1 MNNDEKNAE
10 VISKPKPTRRRR
22 RGHNE
27 GTIGRLPNGQWWAR
41 IDLGWV
47 NGKRKRKAIYGD
59 TRAEVAALLTKAL
72 RLHQQGLPLSFAPQ
86 TVEKFLAKWLD
97 FKRQSVRPRT
107 YERYEG
113 ICRQHIIPALGKIK
127 LQYLQPQ
134 PIQELLSAK
143 LAQGLSPQSVKHIR
157 QVLDAALKRA
167 IKWEMA
173 GRNSAALTDAP
184 RIEHLPVQPLTI
196 EEAQRLLQYA
206 AKDRLEAVYSV
217 ALAIG
222 LRRGETLGLKWE
234 DVDFESGLVRIS
246 RSLQR
251 AEHKLQLL
259 PPKTRQ
265 SSRTI
270 KLPEVAIKA
279 LRKHRTRQLEDRLAA
294 GSYWTDTGL
303 CFTTRIGT
311 PLEPRNVS
319 RSFKALLRRAAIP
332 ESRFHDLR
340 HTAASLLLAQG
351 VHPRVVMEIL
361 GHSRISLTMDTYS
374 HVMPAALSDAAS
386 RMDDIL
392 TAR

>member
-1 MNNDEKNAE
+1 MAE
-10 VISKPKPTRRRR
+10 AEPLVNKRRQR

-27 GTIGRLPNGQWWAR
+27 GTIGRLPNGKWWAR

-47 NGKRKRKAIYGD
+47 NGRRKRKAFYAD
-59 TRAEVAALLTKAL
+59 TRAEVAGLLTKAL
-72 RLHQQGLPLSFAPQ
+72 RLRQQGLPVAFERQ
-86 TVEKFLAKWLD
+86 TVEQFLGKWLE
-97 FKRQSVRPRT
+97 FKRSSLRPRS
-107 YERYEG
+107 YERIEG
-113 ICRQHIIPALGKIK
+113 ICRLHIIPAFGKVT
-127 LQYLQPQ
+127 LHYVAPQ
-134 PIQELLSAK
+134 QIQELLTTK
-143 LAQGLSPQSVKHIR
+143 LKEGLSPQSVKHIR
-157 QVLDAALKRA
+157 QVLNSALKRA
-167 IKWEMA
+167 LKWQMV

-184 RIEHLPVQPLTI
+184 RIEREPVQPLTVA
-196 EEAQRLLQYA
+196 EARRLLQYA
-206 AKDRLEAVYSV
+206 AADRLEAVYSV

-222 LRRGETLGLKWE
+222 LRRGETLGIKWE
-234 DVDFESGLVRIS
+234 DIDLDAGIIRIS

-251 AEHKLQLL
+251 TEHKLQLL

-265 SSRTI
+265 SARAI
-270 KLPEVAIKA
+270 RLPDVAIKA
-279 LRKHRTRQLEDRLAA
+279 LRKHRARQLEDRLAA
-294 GSYWTDTGL
+294 GNHWTDIGL

-319 RSFKALLRRAAIP
+319 RSFKALLKRADIP

-392 TAR
+392 NAQ